1 MRTTWALPG
10 VAAQAFVSVVV
21 VLFAVVAL
29 IFVRFCFLFE
39 KSSLCR
45 PGCPE
50 TCYVDQAGLK
60 LKIHLSLCCHALLK
74 NCGFIFM

>member
-10 VAAQAFVSVVV
+10 VAAQAFVAVV
-21 VLFAVVAL
+21 VLIV
-29 IFVRFCFLFE
+29 VRFCFLFE

-60 LKIHLSLCCHALLK
+60 LKIHLSLCCYALLK